1 VQLVLTQEQ
10 EDLRA
15 VVRKMLHTQS
25 PMAKVREVVDGKHDY
40 DPELWHRLAAELG
53 LAGLVIPET
62 YGGSGAGQVE
72 RSVALEE
79 MGRALAPTPFLSS
92 AVLATDTLLALD
104 DEDARQ
110 ELLPGIARGD
120 IRATLA
126 IAEADAR
133 WPTVPA
139 ATTARRDG
147 AGGWLLNGAKTL
159 VVDGATADPILVYG
173 GTEDGPGFFLV
184 SGNAT
189 GLDRAPLVT
198 LDPTRRLAR
207 LAFSD
212 TPARKLECGD
222 PVAASFRIADRAA
235 VALAAEQAGGL
246 AQAMELAVDY
256 AKIRVQ
262 FGRFIGSYQAVKHG
276 LVDSYIDWELTVSV
290 VRHAAW
296 VADHSPAD
304 LPEAAALAA
313 AVASPAFFRV
323 AARTIQFHGGIGF
336 TWEHD
341 AHLYYKRAK
350 SSELLFGDPCDR
362 RTLLADLLGL

>member
-1 VQLVLTQEQ
+1 MELVLTQDQ

-15 VVRKMLHTQS
+15 VVRKILRTQS
-25 PMAKVREVVDGKHDY
+25 PMSKVREVVDGKYDY
-40 DPELWHRLAAELG
+40 DPELWRRLAGELG
-53 LAGLVIPET
+53 VAGLVIPQT
-62 YGGSGAGQVE
+62 YGGSGAGHVE
-72 RSVALEE
+72 RSVVLEE

-104 DEDARQ
+104 DEDARA
-110 ELLPGIARGD
+110 ELLPGIASGD

-126 IAEADAR
+126 IAEAEAR
-133 WPTVPA
+133 WPTIPVTTVARQDA
-139 ATTARRDG
+139 AR
-147 AGGWLLNGAKTL
+147 GWLLNGAKTL
-159 VVDGATADPILVYG
+159 VVDGATADPILVYA
-173 GTEDGPGFFLV
+173 TTDTGPAFFLV
-184 SGNAT
+184 SG
-189 GLDRAPLVT
+189 GLERIPLTT

-212 TPARKLECGD
+212 TPARKLACLD
-222 PVAASFRIADRAA
+222 PVAASARIADLAA
-235 VALAAEQAGGL
+235 VALAAEQTGGL

-262 FGRFIGSYQAVKHG
+262 FGRLIGSYQAVKHG
-276 LVDSYIDWELTVSV
+276 LVDSYVDWELTVSV

-296 VADHSPAD
+296 VADHSPDD

-313 AVASPAFFRV
+313 AVTSPAFFRV
-323 AARTIQFHGGIGF
+323 AARTIQLHGGIGY

-350 SSELLFGDPCDR
+350 SSELLFGDPHDR
-362 RTLLADLLGL
+362 RTRLADLLGI